1 MALANGLSSQLLQS
15 LSPGLV
21 HGAPPPQ
28 TELPAKMFTAPVS
41 GSHHTKTSH
50 SLSSSPFSLSS
61 ILQDKTE
68 SIQDLRSVSLIV
80 GFLGVFYQCFCE
92 SG

>member
-1 MALANGLSSQLLQS
+1 MIILFQYAVMALANGLSSQLLQS

-28 TELPAKMFTAPVS
+28 AELPAKMFTAPVTAS
-41 GSHHTKTSH
+41 PHTKTSH

-68 SIQDLRSVSLIV
+68 SIQDLRFVSYCWIFSL
-80 GFLGVFYQCFCE
+80 
-92 SG
+92 